1 LCCFHTRI
9 SSSTLAQFFKDKEQD
24 MNTDIAKGK
33 WNQLTGIVKQK
44 WGKLTDDEVEQMEGN
59 FEEFYGKMQEKYGMS
74 RDKARQE
81 FDSLNS

>member
-1 LCCFHTRI
+1 
-9 SSSTLAQFFKDKEQD
+9 
-24 MNTDIAKGK
+24 MNSDIAKGK
-33 WNQLTGIVKQK
+33 WNQLTGVVKQK

-74 RDKARQE
+74 RDKAREE

>member
-1 LCCFHTRI
+1 LCCFRTRI
-9 SSSTLAQFFKDKEQD
+9 SFSTLAQFFKDKEQD

-33 WNQLTGIVKQK
+33 WNQLTGKVKQK

>member
-1 LCCFHTRI
+1 
-9 SSSTLAQFFKDKEQD
+9 
-24 MNTDIAKGK
+24 GK
-33 WNQLTGIVKQK
+33 VKQK

>member
-1 LCCFHTRI
+1 MLFSYAH
-9 SSSTLAQFFKDKEQD
+9 QFFNACAIFKDKEQD

-33 WNQLTGIVKQK
+33 WNQLTGKVKQK